1 MYAGEKQ
8 KRWKKMIQD
17 DLDKIEKMLMRSAA
31 VKESDK
37 AELLDLLITLRKEI
51 DDLSQTHYEHAESI
65 VGFARLSAHEAV
77 RREKNTALLSLS
89 IEGLTSSVE
98 GFEISHPKLTEIVN
112 KLCTMIS
119 NLGI

>member
-1 MYAGEKQ
+1 
-8 KRWKKMIQD
+8 MIQD
-17 DLDKIEKMLMRSAA
+17 DLDKIEKMLMQSAA
-31 VKESDK
+31 VKESGK
-37 AELLDLLITLRKEI
+37 AELLDLLTTLRKEI

-77 RREKNTALLSLS
+77 RRKKNTALLSLS

>member
-1 MYAGEKQ
+1 
-8 KRWKKMIQD
+8 MIQD
-17 DLDKIEKMLMRSAA
+17 DLDKIEKMLMQSAA
-31 VKESDK
+31 VKESGK
-37 AELLDLLITLRKEI
+37 AELLDLLTTLRKEI
-51 DDLSQTHYEHAESI
+51 DDLSQIHYEHAESI

-89 IEGLTSSVE
+89 IEGFTSSVE